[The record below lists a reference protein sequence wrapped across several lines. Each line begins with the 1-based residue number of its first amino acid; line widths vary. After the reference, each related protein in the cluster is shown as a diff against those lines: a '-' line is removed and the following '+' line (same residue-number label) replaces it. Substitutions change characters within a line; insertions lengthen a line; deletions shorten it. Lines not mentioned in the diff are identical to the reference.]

1 MNDGSSEENQKD
13 DHVWTHGKAVSHLT
27 SSDNSMSD
35 MRKKMIKHALEYDII
50 DIRSYRGYKGD
61 LLIEVTTM
69 EEDVAKALQKIAE
82 IIGFEVSVNKNVL
95 SIYEIYLICPSE
107 SAYELK

>member
-1 MNDGSSEENQKD
+1 MNDKSSDENQIEE
-13 DHVWTHGKAVSHLT
+13 HVWTHGKAVSHLT

-35 MRKKMIKHALEYDII
+35 KRKKVIKHALEYDII

-61 LLIEVTTM
+61 LLIEITTM
-69 EEDVAKALQKIAE
+69 ENSAAEAIKKIVE
-82 IIGFEVSVNKNVL
+82 IIGLEVEVHKNVL
-95 SIYEIYLICPSE
+95 SIYEVYCICPSE

>member
-1 MNDGSSEENQKD
+1 MNDGSSDENQIE

-35 MRKKMIKHALEYDII
+35 QRKKMIKHALEYDII
-50 DIRSYRGYKGD
+50 DVRSYRGYKGD
-61 LLIEVTTM
+61 LLIEITTM
-69 EEDVAKALQKIAE
+69 DEDAVKALQKIAE
-82 IIGFEVSVNKNVL
+82 IIGFEVEVHKNVL
-95 SIYEIYLICPSE
+95 SIHEIYCICPSE